1 MHTDA
6 WLSFY
11 IKKDFPWHF
20 AERCSQKRP
29 FCISELSSLKP
40 ATLHNKDN
48 RESTSTEYHST
59 GVMFTHHLK
68 TPITTC
74 TCSVSPVHQ
83 NTVDIAFKDD
93 TYPTEFHFRYHFHYL
108 IIKFNKL
115 KLKAITNESISPR
128 WLLYIQYLILY
139 IPIYS
144 LYFSCYFD

>member
-6 WLSFY
+6 WFSFY
-11 IKKDFPWHF
+11 IKKDFHRHF

-29 FCISELSSLKP
+29 ICIFELSSLEP

-59 GVMFTHHLK
+59 GVKKFIIWQRELL
-68 TPITTC
+68 
-74 TCSVSPVHQ
+74 TCSISSVHQ

-93 TYPTEFHFRYHFHYL
+93 TYPTEIHFRYHFHYL

-115 KLKAITNESISPR
+115 KLKAFTNESISPR

-144 LYFSCYFD
+144 LYFSCDFV